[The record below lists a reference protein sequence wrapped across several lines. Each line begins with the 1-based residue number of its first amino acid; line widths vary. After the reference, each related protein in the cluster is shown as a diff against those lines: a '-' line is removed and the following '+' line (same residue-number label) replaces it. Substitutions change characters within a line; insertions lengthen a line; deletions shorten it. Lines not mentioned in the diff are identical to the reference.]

1 MGKKRASK
9 KTGKKSG
16 AGKTAEKAGRA
27 RPTTA
32 RGGRSAPAPKGPSE
46 TPAQSEALQGL
57 RRKID
62 SLDSRL
68 VRLLNERA
76 GLVVE
81 VGKVKRGG
89 GAPIYAPHREAQ
101 VLDKVVGASKGPLPS
116 KAIEAIYKELMSGS
130 FALEHPLRIGYLGPP
145 GSYSHVAATRQFG
158 SSVEYDD
165 LHQIAGVFTEVRR
178 GHVNYGLVPI
188 ENSAGG
194 GEAET
199 LDAFLENA
207 GKVTIY
213 AEAQLA
219 VHHALLANC
228 APASVRRVHAK
239 PDVFNRCRGWLA
251 TQYPQAEQ
259 VPTVSSARAVQQ
271 ALEENRLA
279 ESIGAEPGSA
289 AIGSELAGKIYGMET
304 LFAGIEDVPDD
315 ITRFLVISREKAKR
329 SGDDK
334 TSIMFN
340 TPDKP
345 GALVSV
351 LQVFDRAGINL
362 THIDKRPSGRSN
374 WQYTFFI
381 DAQGHRDEA
390 SMASAVREAEGHCK
404 DLVVLGSYPRSSRI
418 L

>member
-1 MGKKRASK
+1 MAKKRASK
-9 KTGKKSG
+9 KATGKAARKPARRG
-16 AGKTAEKAGRA
+16 A
-27 RPTTA
+27 P
-32 RGGRSAPAPKGPSE
+32 RSAKAADAGPSE
-46 TPAQSEALQGL
+46 TPAQSEALKEL
-57 RRKID
+57 RKKID
-62 SLDSRL
+62 RLDSRL

-101 VLDKVVGASKGPLPS
+101 VLDKAVGASTGPLPA
-116 KAIEAIYKELMSGS
+116 KTIEAIYKELMSGS

-188 ENSAGG
+188 ENSTGG
-194 GEAET
+194 GEAEA

-228 APASVRRVHAK
+228 EPAGVRRIHAR
-239 PDVFNRCRGWLA
+239 PDIFNKCRGWLA
-251 TQYPQAEQ
+251 TQYPRAEQ
-259 VPTVSSARAVQQ
+259 IATVSSATAVQQ

-279 ESIGAEPGSA
+279 ESIGAAPGSA
-289 AIGSELAGKIYGMET
+289 AIASELAGKIYGMET
-304 LFAGIEDVPDD
+304 LFERIEDNPDD
-315 ITRFLVISREKAKR
+315 ITRFFVISREKAKR

-351 LQVFDRAGINL
+351 LQVFDRAGVNL

-381 DAQGHRDEA
+381 DAQGHRDDARMAEA
-390 SMASAVREAEGHCK
+390 VAEAEGHCK